1 MSRRFLVWSAWSV
14 VSVIVAIA
22 LVVVIAAAT
31 GSTAFLF
38 GGDVPAS
45 ELFWAP
51 LPATFA
57 VLGALIITQQSKN
70 PIGWL
75 LLVPAAGSSLS
86 FLINFTVGFRAEAP
100 RDPGFITFLAV
111 WFENWSWVWVIFP
124 ILLFLQVFPTGSV
137 LSWRWRPLLWLM
149 VAMVTAVI
157 FLVTFS
163 TQIGPTS
170 AEWLIDNPI
179 GFLPLDFFDRYFD
192 VPWTIGLFALTVGGA
207 LSTIV
212 RYRRAK
218 PGERQQMKWLLWALL
233 FFALIYATA
242 AVFNESMTGTWIDA
256 LFSLSIVSIPVA
268 ITIAITRN
276 RLFDIDLIIRRTV
289 VYAFLTGILTA
300 VYLGSI
306 FVSQNLFQLEE
317 RASWQVAASTLLV
330 TALFSPLRK
339 RIQAV
344 IDRRL
349 FRRRYDAQL
358 VVERFAGSAQNQSD
372 LALLSADLVSVVHQT
387 IQPSLAHLWIR
398 PG

>member
-1 MSRRFLVWSAWSV
+1 MSRRFLVWSAWLV
-14 VSVIVAIA
+14 VAVIVAIA

-31 GSTAFLF
+31 GSPAFLF
-38 GGDVPAS
+38 GGDIPAS

-51 LPATFA
+51 LPAVFA
-57 VLGALIITQQSKN
+57 VLGGLIITYQAKN

-75 LLVPAAGSSLS
+75 LMVPAIGSSLS
-86 FLINFTVGFRAEAP
+86 FVVTSTVGALEAP
-100 RDPGFITFLAV
+100 PPDPGLLTFLAI
-111 WFENWSWVWVIFP
+111 WYENWSWIWVIFP
-124 ILLFLQVFPTGSV
+124 ILLFLQVFPTGRV
-137 LSWRWRPLLWLM
+137 LNRRWRWLLWLM
-149 VAMVTAVI
+149 AVMAAVMI
-157 FLVTFS
+157 ALITFS
-163 TQIGPTS
+163 AQIGPTS
-170 AEWLIDNPI
+170 QTWLIDNPI
-179 GFLPLDFFDRYFD
+179 GFLPLDFFDRYLNI
-192 VPWTIGLFALTVGGA
+192 PWSAGLFTLAVGGA
-207 LSTIV
+207 GSTIL
-212 RYRRAK
+212 RYRRAQ

-233 FFALIYATA
+233 FFALIYAAA
-242 AVFNESMTGTWIDA
+242 AVFNDDLSGGLDA
-256 LFSLSIVSIPVA
+256 LFSLSIVAIPVA

-306 FVSQNLFQLEE
+306 FLSQNLFRLEE

-349 FRRRYDAQL
+349 FRRRYDTQL

-372 LALLSADLVSVVHQT
+372 LALLSSDLVGVVQQT
-387 IQPSLAHLWIR
+387 IQPALTRLWLR
-398 PG
+398 S

>member
-1 MSRRFLVWSAWSV
+1 
-14 VSVIVAIA
+14 
-22 LVVVIAAAT
+22 
-31 GSTAFLF
+31 
-38 GGDVPAS
+38 
-45 ELFWAP
+45 
-51 LPATFA
+51 
-57 VLGALIITQQSKN
+57 
-70 PIGWL
+70 
-75 LLVPAAGSSLS
+75 
-86 FLINFTVGFRAEAP
+86 
-100 RDPGFITFLAV
+100 
-111 WFENWSWVWVIFP
+111 
-124 ILLFLQVFPTGSV
+124 
-137 LSWRWRPLLWLM
+137 
-149 VAMVTAVI
+149 
-157 FLVTFS
+157 
-163 TQIGPTS
+163 
-170 AEWLIDNPI
+170 
-179 GFLPLDFFDRYFD
+179 
-192 VPWTIGLFALTVGGA
+192 
-207 LSTIV
+207 
-212 RYRRAK
+212 
-218 PGERQQMKWLLWALL
+218 MKWLLWALL